1 MSYPKILRL
10 AYFYPEHLNLYG
22 DRGNILCLINRA
34 AIRGIQLEVTAI
46 RPANAHQTGSSFDPE
61 RFDFIFMG
69 GGQDH
74 DQGQIYQD
82 FLTRSPQ
89 LQQAMDAG
97 CVGLFICGAYQLLG
111 KYYLSKMGQKL
122 DGLSFFD
129 AVTLGKDER
138 LVGHFISRCRFG
150 LTKENFSGSLPHE
163 PRPLPH
169 SPEPGL
175 FSLDFG
181 GVKTPSSEKD
191 QSSPSTNTPSSPQ
204 QADLGPVP
212 VLPIAYPED
221 ISFYRAPLK
230 LTSPG
235 RAAADPSILI
245 GFENHSGHTNCK
257 SINPD
262 LTDPSLDEDLVLAE
276 VLYGHGNNSQGIYE
290 GIRHRN
296 FFGTYMHGS
305 ILALNPA
312 FADYLLWLAL
322 ERHGVE
328 TLPGP
333 QPDDTLVILARR
345 RLLSRHWLDINQRTF

>member
-46 RPANAHQTGSSFDPE
+46 RPASAHQTGSSFDPD

-82 FLTRSPQ
+82 FLTRSPK
-89 LQQAMDAG
+89 LKQAMDAG

-129 AVTLGKDER
+129 AVTLGKDQR

-150 LTKENFSGSLPHE
+150 LTKDNFSGSLPHE
-163 PRPLPH
+163 PRPMTH

-175 FSLDFG
+175 FSLDFA
-181 GVKTPSSEKD
+181 GVHTPDHKEVDPSS
-191 QSSPSTNTPSSPQ
+191 PTNTPASPHRT
-204 QADLGPVP
+204 DLDPVP
-212 VLPIAYPED
+212 VLPIAYPEN
-221 ISFYRAPLK
+221 ISFYRAPLR

-257 SINPD
+257 NINPE
-262 LTDPSLDEDLVLAE
+262 LTDPSLDKDLVLAE

-322 ERHGVE
+322 TRHGAE